1 MDPIFEHE
9 TRRAIDPPPPEPG
22 IVDAARTSRD
32 AAVLL
37 AHSVA
42 DGGRVTARVVRAQ
55 LEQSPYLTL
64 AVVAGCGFVVAGGL
78 TTPAVRSLANVG
90 TRFAI
95 AAASR
100 KLTEILVGSLAAE
113 RPPET

>member
-1 MDPIFEHE
+1 MDPALEPE
-9 TRRAIDPPPPEPG
+9 RRPAADPAPPAG

-42 DGGRVTARVVRAQ
+42 DGGRITARVVREQ
-55 LEQSPYLTL
+55 LEQRPYLTL
-64 AVVAGCGFVVAGGL
+64 AVVAGAGFVVAGGL

-100 KLTEILVGSLAAE
+100 KLAEIISESLGGVPDA
-113 RPPET
+113 